1 MSKQVTVIVE
11 GKEYVVTVG
20 DLSARPVVASV
31 GDTTYQVEV
40 PAAPSAPVTSGFP
53 APVATPAVAKKAA
66 PVATGSAV
74 TAPMPGDIDE
84 VLVKVGDVVEA
95 AQPVI
100 VLEAMKM
107 KNQIRANVAGKV
119 ASIEVSSGDHVDYG
133 AVLVTFE

>member
-40 PAAPSAPVTSGFP
+40 PAAPSSPVAPMGMAAP
-53 APVATPAVAKKAA
+53 AAPVARKKAA

-95 AQPVI
+95 GQPVV

-107 KNQIRANVAGKV
+107 KNQIRTNVGGTV
-119 ASIEVSSGDHVDYG
+119 ASVEVAAGQSVDYG
-133 AVLVTFE
+133 AVLVSFE